1 MRWPWQRKTKT
12 AELVLG
18 IELHN
23 QQVFA
28 VVRNAHGVI
37 ACYRPPVDE
46 QGTLGLESWLRE
58 HGWQELET
66 TVSLDPLDYET
77 HLIEAPNVADDEL
90 NDAVRFR
97 IKDVLSQPVEQC
109 VLQTYRLASDAYRGR
124 SAMVMVVATRRD
136 WVQQWVDWC
145 KQQSLTLQAITI
157 TELSLLH
164 IVAQLEPETSV
175 GVLRLNANDSVLYVY
190 QSGSLYLTRK
200 LEVCADALQPV
211 ANEGAFELV
220 NDPHFDRLTL
230 EMQRS
235 LDYFESQLGV
245 GAIGQI
251 WVLLP
256 DHQLD
261 DSRLVELEQVLNLPV
276 RTLSLETQ
284 FNHSEDGLP
293 LTAALVTALGA
304 SLSYELDD

>member
-1 MRWPWQRKTKT
+1 MRWPWQRKTT
-12 AELVLG
+12 SAELVLG
-18 IELHN
+18 IELH
-23 QQVFA
+23 QQQTFA

-37 ACYRPPVDE
+37 ACYRPAVDE
-46 QGTLGLESWLRE
+46 QGTAGLEAWLRA
-58 HGWQELET
+58 HQWQHLDT
-66 TVSLDPLDYET
+66 TLSLDPQDYET

-97 IKDVLSQPVEQC
+97 MKDVLSQPVEQC
-109 VLQTYRLASDAYRGR
+109 VLQTFRLADDAYRGR
-124 SAMVMVVATRRD
+124 SSMAMVVATRRD
-136 WVQQWVDWC
+136 WVQQWVHWC
-145 KQQSLTLQAITI
+145 EQQCLNLQAITI
-157 TELSLLH
+157 AELSLLH
-164 IVAQLEPETSV
+164 IVGQLEPETSV
-175 GVLRLNANDSVLYVY
+175 GVLRLNGSDSVLYVY
-190 QSGSLYLTRK
+190 QNGSLYLTRK
-200 LEVCADALQPV
+200 LEVGADALTPM
-211 ANEGAFELV
+211 ANDGAFELV
-220 NDPHFDRLTL
+220 NDPQFDRLTL

-245 GAIGQI
+245 GAIGQV

-256 DHQLD
+256 DHQPD

-293 LTAALVTALGA
+293 LTASLVTALGA